1 MNPTVQPVLYKWF
14 TLTPGGLSLTT
25 AFLPPSSSVWPEAD
39 GGPQRHPAPLQDRGG
54 VPGPPRQLALAGQ
67 PAAGRGADVWGG
79 AGGVLKLE
87 QARYRERSLRR
98 CYTSPDASTT
108 TSAWGVCVCFDSLCT
123 FSLRCSLAPIPFS
136 SPSSL
141 LVFSSLL
148 SALLRCFLFSFLP
161 SDACRTEPMPKI
173 LPLVCLG
180 LFPSLPP
187 SRSLLSLPLVL

>member
-1 MNPTVQPVLYKWF
+1 MGVQED
-14 TLTPGGLSLTT
+14 GGSVVRGPRRPFFFLSF
-25 AFLPPSSSVWPEAD
+25 AFLLFWFLILFLYIFFMFSKCFFSILCLE
-39 GGPQRHPAPLQDRGG
+39 R
-54 VPGPPRQLALAGQ
+54 
-67 PAAGRGADVWGG
+67 AGRCVGCLCVGG

>member
-79 AGGVLKLE
+79 AGGQLLGGHRG
-87 QARYRERSLRR
+87 ALLRR
-98 CYTSPDASTT
+98 VR
-108 TSAWGVCVCFDSLCT
+108 VCVC
-123 FSLRCSLAPIPFS
+123 
-136 SPSSL
+136 
-141 LVFSSLL
+141 
-148 SALLRCFLFSFLP
+148 
-161 SDACRTEPMPKI
+161 
-173 LPLVCLG
+173 VCLCV
-180 LFPSLPP
+180 
-187 SRSLLSLPLVL
+187 LSVSSIAISTTHNA